1 LFRSFNKL
9 MGRVQEAEEKNLRY
23 VAKLE
28 NAYQDLSTAQ
38 EQLIASEKLASL
50 GRLSAGIAHEIGN
63 PLSALSGYLS
73 LAQKLSPA
81 EDGESKEFIA
91 RALREAERIDRIIR
105 GLLDFARPRKEGQ
118 AAAKPVAQLLDE
130 VSETLRA
137 QAMFQKIHWVLD
149 YRSVDGVVE
158 TASGRLEQVLF
169 NLCINAADAMA
180 GEGTLTL
187 QAEQTSGRIRICV
200 ADTGVG
206 IQPEDMPNL
215 FEPFFTTKPSDRG
228 TGLGLAISHQ
238 IVSALGGKIWCESAP
253 GEGARFWVELPALP
267 APKL

>member
-1 LFRSFNKL
+1 
-9 MGRVQEAEEKNLRY
+9 
-23 VAKLE
+23 
-28 NAYQDLSTAQ
+28 
-38 EQLIASEKLASL
+38 
-50 GRLSAGIAHEIGN
+50 
-63 PLSALSGYLS
+63 
-73 LAQKLSPA
+73 
-81 EDGESKEFIA
+81 
-91 RALREAERIDRIIR
+91 
-105 GLLDFARPRKEGQ
+105 
-118 AAAKPVAQLLDE
+118 
-130 VSETLRA
+130 
-137 QAMFQKIHWVLD
+137 MFQKIHWVLD